1 MLCHYLSGFVVG
13 FLADY
18 CRYSV
23 RDTYYFIFWLGSVTI
38 VLSVPLIVDVIP
50 GIFLVAEYTV
60 QRVFCEFVA
69 IFGHIAAFI
78 QMCYYG
84 VISVAS

>member
-1 MLCHYLSGFVVG
+1 MLSHYLSGFVVG

-18 CRYSV
+18 CRHSV
-23 RDTYYFIFWLGSVTI
+23 RNTYYFIFRFGSVS
-38 VLSVPLIVDVIP
+38 VMLSVPLIVDVIP
-50 GIFLVAEYTV
+50 GIFLVAEYAV

-69 IFGHIAAFI
+69 VFSHIAAFI

-84 VISVAS
+84 VISVA

>member
-18 CRYSV
+18 CRHSV
-23 RDTYYFIFWLGSVTI
+23 RDTYYFIFRFGSVS
-38 VLSVPLIVDVIP
+38 VMLSVPLIVDVIS

-60 QRVFCEFVA
+60 QRVLCEFVA
-69 IFGHIAAFI
+69 IFGHISTFI

-84 VISVAS
+84 VISVS